1 MRSRFY
7 LLIVIFGAAALLWS
21 AYLFGIQILDPFN
34 FAHLR
39 RVRYI
44 PRKEIL
50 IPRRGGIY
58 DAKGNLLVS
67 SVSYYQLDIDRSA
80 INTWADRNDIS
91 QKEAFARVAT
101 AISKCSSISKEAAL
115 KRLNLGSRNSSIQIS
130 NRISEAELDKLIQ
143 EFKDQKLPGM
153 IHNFA
158 SMRRIYSKG
167 TLAARLLGAVSE
179 ASNGYDPMTDSKSLY
194 KLSGICGVEAT
205 YDKVL
210 SGEYGWRE
218 IVLDANGNRVP
229 YPDLHEKKP
238 RNGNNLYLTIDTNI
252 QEIVENVLYEGVEK
266 YGAAHGGAV
275 VMDPKTGRVLA
286 LAGVSNKDKDDDP
299 NLVRTRSNIPASF
312 MYEPGSTLK
321 PISMLPALEHK
332 LVKPNERIE
341 CGRYQIGRRVIT
353 DTHDYGPLT
362 PRDIIAKSS
371 NVGVAKLAERTGK
384 TRLYEEYISLGFGQR
399 SALNLFG
406 ESSGLFAKLE
416 NWDGYSL
423 HSLSFGQSISVTSI
437 QLAAAYSAI
446 ANGGKMM
453 KPSIIDSYRDDD
465 GELIE
470 SFEPSVLRQ
479 VSSKAACDT
488 MLSYIQDVVDDG
500 TATHIRMDYIS
511 VGGKTGTAEKNVEGT
526 RGYSSGKYN
535 AVFAGMFPMENPQM
549 VVVVFY
555 DEPSHYYR
563 FGSMSAAP
571 SFKKIVENILFMP
584 DCQILPYNERL
595 LQTSLKMPDLIN
607 MSVENAERSLN
618 RFGFL
623 YKIEGPDSASVVI
636 DQFPK
641 AGISVDKNHPI
652 TLKLGKSK
660 DKPAEESLAK
670 AIMPNLVGMTL
681 RKAVKTA
688 SERGVPVKI
697 VGSGVIRKQSLL
709 PGSRITGTSVCILE
723 ASL

>member
-1 MRSRFY
+1 
-7 LLIVIFGAAALLWS
+7 
-21 AYLFGIQILDPFN
+21 
-34 FAHLR
+34 
-39 RVRYI
+39 
-44 PRKEIL
+44 
-50 IPRRGGIY
+50 
-58 DAKGNLLVS
+58 
-67 SVSYYQLDIDRSA
+67 
-80 INTWADRNDIS
+80 
-91 QKEAFARVAT
+91 
-101 AISKCSSISKEAAL
+101 
-115 KRLNLGSRNSSIQIS
+115 
-130 NRISEAELDKLIQ
+130 
-143 EFKDQKLPGM
+143 
-153 IHNFA
+153 
-158 SMRRIYSKG
+158 
-167 TLAARLLGAVSE
+167 
-179 ASNGYDPMTDSKSLY
+179 
-194 KLSGICGVEAT
+194 
-205 YDKVL
+205 
-210 SGEYGWRE
+210 
-218 IVLDANGNRVP
+218 
-229 YPDLHEKKP
+229 
-238 RNGNNLYLTIDTNI
+238 
-252 QEIVENVLYEGVEK
+252 
-266 YGAAHGGAV
+266 
-275 VMDPKTGRVLA
+275 
-286 LAGVSNKDKDDDP
+286 
-299 NLVRTRSNIPASF
+299 
-312 MYEPGSTLK
+312 
-321 PISMLPALEHK
+321 
-332 LVKPNERIE
+332 
-341 CGRYQIGRRVIT
+341 
-353 DTHDYGPLT
+353 
-362 PRDIIAKSS
+362 
-371 NVGVAKLAERTGK
+371 
-384 TRLYEEYISLGFGQR
+384 
-399 SALNLFG
+399 
-406 ESSGLFAKLE
+406 
-416 NWDGYSL
+416 
-423 HSLSFGQSISVTSI
+423 
-437 QLAAAYSAI
+437 
-446 ANGGKMM
+446 
-453 KPSIIDSYRDDD
+453 DSYRDDD